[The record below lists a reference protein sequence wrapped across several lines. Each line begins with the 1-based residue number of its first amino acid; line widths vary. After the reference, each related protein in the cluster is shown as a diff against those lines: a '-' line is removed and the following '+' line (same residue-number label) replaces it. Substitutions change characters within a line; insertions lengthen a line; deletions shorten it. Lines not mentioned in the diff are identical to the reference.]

1 MWFDCLESS
10 LHVSKEA
17 AGKLHFFIR
26 DCNQILSDF
35 NFFFFAHFQTQD
47 KIMCPLCAKKG
58 RVIGFNARNR
68 LVRHLNTGTHKGAW
82 VSSTPEE
89 EKENEAFRVST
100 PSGEEFTVRTR
111 FQVFA

>member
-1 MWFDCLESS
+1 MWFDCLESI

-17 AGKLHFFIR
+17 AGKLHFLYGTVIKFCR
-26 DCNQILSDF
+26 IL
-35 NFFFFAHFQTQD
+35 NFFAHFQTQG